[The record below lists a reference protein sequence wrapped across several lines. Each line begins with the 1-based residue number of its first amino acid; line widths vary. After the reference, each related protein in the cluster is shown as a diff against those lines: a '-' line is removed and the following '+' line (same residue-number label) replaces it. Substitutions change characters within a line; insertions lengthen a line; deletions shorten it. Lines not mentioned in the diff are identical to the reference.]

1 MNLFGKE
8 MTELLLRCV
17 LLAVYYRI
25 TLLGPGFAI
34 PAPLS
39 GTLRVDAEGRR
50 QEFRLHPQLI
60 KTLKSIS

>member
-1 MNLFGKE
+1 
-8 MTELLLRCV
+8 MTELWPKYS
-17 LLAVYYRI
+17 LLAVYYRVA
-25 TLLGPGFAI
+25 LLGPDSVI